1 MTIDMLRFTQAKSD
15 QLNAAD
21 LPVPVT
27 VRIER
32 VETFERTEQPALLH
46 LEGRTGRPW
55 KPCKGMIRLLCAV
68 WGGDG
73 ELWVGRSATLYND
86 PEVRWA
92 NEPSGGVRVS
102 AVSGLKAAVK
112 VAVPI
117 ARNKSKLYTV
127 EPIADRPAAPR
138 AAPVDPL
145 LAALASLG
153 LTIEA
158 LDAVTPDGTPKP
170 STLTGDRRA
179 KCATWLQS
187 PAAAER
193 IAAARTHTTGAAS

>member
-1 MTIDMLRFTQAKSD
+1 MIDMLRFTQAKSD

-21 LPVPVT
+21 LPVPLT

-32 VETFERTEQPALLH
+32 VETFDRTEQPALLH

-68 WGGDG
+68 WGPDGD
-73 ELWVGRSATLYND
+73 LWRGRSATLFND

-92 NEPSGGVRVS
+92 NEPSGGIRVS
-102 AVSGLKAAVK
+102 AVSDIKSTVK
-112 VAVPI
+112 IAVPI

-127 EPIADRPAAPR
+127 APL
-138 AAPVDPL
+138 AVTPPSTDAL
-145 LAALASLG
+145 LSALASLG
-153 LTIEA
+153 LTLEA
-158 LDAVTPDGTPKP
+158 LDAVTPEGTPRP
-170 STLTGDRRA
+170 SASTGDRRA
-179 KCATWLQS
+179 KLAAWLQS

-193 IAAARTHTTGAAS
+193 IAAARAHLTPSTQDSP